1 MRLASYGSASLE
13 GASRRP
19 VPVDDCVGP
28 YHLAMRLV
36 ASVVAAAAI
45 AVLVILAVA
54 GSNKFSGPVLVRV
67 GENHGIHRTDVF
79 VAVVGATAVAAVAL
93 LARRR

>member
-1 MRLASYGSASLE
+1 
-13 GASRRP
+13 
-19 VPVDDCVGP
+19 
-28 YHLAMRLV
+28 MRLV